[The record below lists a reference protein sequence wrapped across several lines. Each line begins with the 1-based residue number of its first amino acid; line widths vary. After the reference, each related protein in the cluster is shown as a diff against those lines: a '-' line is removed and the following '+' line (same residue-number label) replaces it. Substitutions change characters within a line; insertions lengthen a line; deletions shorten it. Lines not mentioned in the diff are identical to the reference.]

1 MVTGRNGPRWP
12 VRLSVPRRG
21 GWRAWRAVSGD
32 FERRLAGQQSAAV
45 IAPQIEG
52 EIRRGKDYVRVAIV
66 MTIAAADVADA
77 PGFAWRVFRQA
88 AGDDIE
94 GWDMAAVSAEVRPGG
109 G

>member
-1 MVTGRNGPRWP
+1 
-12 VRLSVPRRG
+12 
-21 GWRAWRAVSGD
+21 
-32 FERRLAGQQSAAV
+32 
-45 IAPQIEG
+45 
-52 EIRRGKDYVRVAIV
+52 
-66 MTIAAADVADA
+66 MTVAAADVADA

>member
-1 MVTGRNGPRWP
+1 MAA
-12 VRLSVPRRG
+12 G
-21 GWRAWRAVSGD
+21 GSSLTDRPTS
-32 FERRLAGQQSAAV
+32 SAALP
-45 IAPQIEG
+45 ASRAPPSSPPQIES

-77 PGFAWRVFRQA
+77 LDFAWSVFRQA
-88 AGDDIE
+88 ACDDAG